1 MQTSNGK
8 VCNMKPEKQTI
19 ILLSDIIE
27 SKVRKEK
34 ELAYYQKELI
44 EIQTKISELS
54 NDLSLTQLIINMLEA
69 DNITDIEK
77 YMIEKRS

>member
-1 MQTSNGK
+1 MQTSKGK
-8 VCNMKPEKQTI
+8 VCNMKHEKQTI